1 MKKVTKM
8 KKLKKL
14 KKLKKPTN
22 KTMKKH
28 ASQSTSAT
36 VDALLARTPSQVLR
50 GAAAAAHGRA
60 TLEAAGIDVDALERR
75 SGPGR
80 PSVSRA
86 LAPGQRSPRVN
97 VAVSMETDQRIKD
110 LAEQTG
116 ISRSELVREALDLS
130 LIHI

>member
-1 MKKVTKM
+1 MRKVTKM

-14 KKLKKPTN
+14 KKLKK
-22 KTMKKH
+22 MKKH

-116 ISRSELVREALDLS
+116 ISRSELVREALDRGLRVS
-130 LIHI
+130 

>member
-1 MKKVTKM
+1 MTKM
-8 KKLKKL
+8 KK
-14 KKLKKPTN
+14 
-22 KTMKKH
+22 MKKTKKTATQKH
-28 ASQSTSAT
+28 VSHDTSAT

-50 GAAAAAHGRA
+50 GAAAAALGRA
-60 TLEAAGIDVDALERR
+60 TLEAAGIDVEALERR

-116 ISRSELVREALDLS
+116 ISRSELVREALDRGLRVS
-130 LIHI
+130 